1 MILFVLGLLI
11 GGCVGMLM
19 TALCVIATTGYDGNG
34 EERK

>member
-19 TALCVIATTGYDGNG
+19 TALCVIAKKGDDG
-34 EERK
+34 K

>member
-19 TALCVIATTGYDGNG
+19 MALCVIAKK
-34 EERK
+34 RR